1 MIRPATM
8 DDVDAIVEMARRFY
22 PASGYAEIAPMAEVA
37 PAGLAI
43 VCMQTGV
50 ALVAEREGQLVGMV
64 ILAVTPFEF
73 NVEVEIAHEL
83 AFWIE
88 PEHRGG
94 MLAARMVRAAEEA
107 CRARGVRVIR
117 MAKLATSGDDVG
129 KLYTMLGFAPSESYY
144 SKVL

>member
-8 DDVDAIVEMARRFY
+8 DDVDAIVEMARKFY
-22 PASGYAEIAPMAEVA
+22 PASGYAEIGPMADVA

-50 ALVAEREGQLVGMV
+50 ALVAERGGQLVGMV

-73 NVEVEIAHEL
+73 NVELEIAHEL

-94 MLAARMVRAAEEA
+94 MLAARLVRAAEDA
-107 CRARGVRVIR
+107 CRERGVRALR
-117 MAKLATSGDDVG
+117 MAKLASSGDDVG
-129 KLYTMLGFAPSESYY
+129 RLYQALGFKPSESYF
-144 SKVL
+144 SKVF